1 MLQMKQWG
9 TVLTGR
15 KLGKIVRTSMLSQI
29 DSEIMVVD
37 FKEVRVASHSFCDE
51 AFGKIVFEV
60 EKPTEK
66 LRFINTD
73 ENIKTTIKYVL
84 SERLKEKF
92 SPA

>member
-15 KLGKIVRTSMLSQI
+15 KLAKAVRASMLSQI

-37 FKEVRVASHSFCDE
+37 FKEVRVAGHSFCDE

-60 EKPTEK
+60 ENPTKK

-92 SPA
+92 SLV